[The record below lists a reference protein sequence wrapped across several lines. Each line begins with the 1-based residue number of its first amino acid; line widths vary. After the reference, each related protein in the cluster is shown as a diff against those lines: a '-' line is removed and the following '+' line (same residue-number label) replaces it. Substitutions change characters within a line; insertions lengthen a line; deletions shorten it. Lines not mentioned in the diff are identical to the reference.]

1 MKGLMNILKNTR
13 RQEQSLFT
21 KGGIFLGAD
30 GDKAYFNSDNTH
42 TLILGATRSGK
53 SRCIVLP
60 TIGILGLAG
69 ESMIISDPKGEL
81 FQYTYPFLKRLGYD
95 VYSIDF
101 KNPERS
107 DHINPLQNVID
118 YINRNDI
125 PRAQKAAASITQ
137 SFVGD
142 NTTGEK
148 IWSEGEKAVIAAC
161 ILAVVYDNKNYP
173 EYQNLTNVF
182 HFINNM
188 CTMSDNPPLKRYI
201 DDIRIKNPNH
211 PALALISIA
220 NVAPTKTQGSFNISA
235 LATLRL
241 FIDANMYNITK
252 TSSFNIEEIG
262 AKKTAVFMI
271 LPDEEKT
278 YYNVAAVLTDQIYAK
293 LVRNAD
299 LHGGVLKRRVNF
311 ILDEFGNYAVIP
323 DFTAKMTAA
332 AGRGIRFNLFLQS
345 ASQLESDEKHTKYGR
360 EGARTIMGNC
370 EYWIFLSS
378 DLETQKIISERI
390 GDYTVMS
397 NSRSN
402 SYNGTRLL
410 DITPGNVSSS
420 SNLIGRRLLKPEE
433 LNNIERPEILV
444 LGKRPAIM
452 QAPDLSHTIFN
463 RMFGM
468 GDEEHNKRV
477 REERY
482 NRCVSEEI
490 SSDIALWRIWERYIK
505 AAPMQRGYAGN
516 ILRNVESKHTSEK
529 VNDGSKIFNQ

>member
-1 MKGLMNILKNTR
+1 MNILKNTR

-142 NTTGEK
+142 TTGEK

-211 PALALISIA
+211 PALA
-220 NVAPTKTQGSFNISA
+220 P
-235 LATLRL
+235 
-241 FIDANMYNITK
+241 
-252 TSSFNIEEIG
+252 
-262 AKKTAVFMI
+262 
-271 LPDEEKT
+271 
-278 YYNVAAVLTDQIYAK
+278 
-293 LVRNAD
+293 
-299 LHGGVLKRRVNF
+299 
-311 ILDEFGNYAVIP
+311 
-323 DFTAKMTAA
+323 
-332 AGRGIRFNLFLQS
+332 
-345 ASQLESDEKHTKYGR
+345 
-360 EGARTIMGNC
+360 
-370 EYWIFLSS
+370 
-378 DLETQKIISERI
+378 
-390 GDYTVMS
+390 
-397 NSRSN
+397 
-402 SYNGTRLL
+402 
-410 DITPGNVSSS
+410 
-420 SNLIGRRLLKPEE
+420 
-433 LNNIERPEILV
+433 
-444 LGKRPAIM
+444 
-452 QAPDLSHTIFN
+452 
-463 RMFGM
+463 
-468 GDEEHNKRV
+468 
-477 REERY
+477 
-482 NRCVSEEI
+482 
-490 SSDIALWRIWERYIK
+490 RIW
-505 AAPMQRGYAGN
+505 
-516 ILRNVESKHTSEK
+516 S
-529 VNDGSKIFNQ
+529 